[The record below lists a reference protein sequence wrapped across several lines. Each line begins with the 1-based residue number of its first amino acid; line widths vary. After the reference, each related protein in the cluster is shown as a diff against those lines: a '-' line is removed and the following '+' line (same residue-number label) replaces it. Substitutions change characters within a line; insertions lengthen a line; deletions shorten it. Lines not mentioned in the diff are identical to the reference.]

1 MELISQHTKEI
12 MEGCKTRAR
21 EAGLRFQDESL
32 EYIVTNRDL
41 LELGPKNMIPT
52 LYDYW
57 VHDVEV
63 LREKGKYELYPTNP
77 YETVINTRP
86 AISFYNDNN
95 PDWLN
100 VMIFYHVL
108 AHIDFFQNNLYY
120 RNTWDEDFAGQAL
133 SDKRAIA
140 ALRSEKG
147 RWVDYVIEFTRGI
160 DNLVDHFA
168 ELSRMSRPAGTRPS
182 TRLDYYFDVF
192 LQSGHGGGVP
202 DYLKEIERYNQ
213 TVREYD
219 PMAESVFFA
228 ETRKKHPE
236 FDALYEKWKREE
248 KAPAQDLIQHLQEHS
263 PWLQQPE
270 NQWMKTVME
279 IVRRTSLYFQPQ
291 IRTKILNEGWASY
304 WHEKLFL
311 SDDRIRGNEV
321 NYARVNAKVTSLPRV
336 GINPYALGM
345 RLFQHLEEMADKG
358 RISYDYQRLADGEE
372 RRQYDQNTGKGLAF
386 VFDVREN
393 FNDFTFIHTFVD
405 QDFVNANRLFVA
417 GRRLNSQKGVWE
429 FFVKSRNAEEYKKMI
444 LESLYHPPSI
454 HVDEEKTKE
463 GTLSL
468 RHVHEGK
475 PLVREYIANTMLGI
489 EYLWG
494 GAVRLETTEAEAD
507 LSSAYDD
514 LQPFYM
520 PQASSE
526 AEAEAQKAKLR
537 QVVYTMENRKL
548 TRSVT

>member
-12 MEGCKTRAR
+12 MEGCKARAR

-52 LYDYW
+52 MYDYW

-63 LREKGKYELYPTNP
+63 LREKGKYELYPDNP
-77 YETVINTRP
+77 YETVVNTRP

-133 SDKRAIA
+133 SDKRTIA

-160 DNLVDHFA
+160 DNLVDHYG
-168 ELSRMSRPAGTRPS
+168 ELSRMDRPAGSQPITRI
-182 TRLDYYFDVF
+182 DYYFDVF
-192 LQSGHGGGVP
+192 LQSVQNVTTAE
-202 DYLKEIERYNQ
+202 YMKEIERYNQ
-213 TVREYD
+213 TVRDYD
-219 PMAESVFFA
+219 QMTESVFFA
-228 ETRKKHPE
+228 ETRKKYPE
-236 FDALYEKWKREE
+236 FDALYEKRKREE
-248 KAPAQDLIQHLQEHS
+248 KTPVQDLIQYLQEHA

-270 NQWMKTVME
+270 NLWMKTVME

-321 NYARVNAKVTSLPRV
+321 SYARVNAKVTAMPRV

-358 RISYDYQRLADGEE
+358 RISYEYQRLEDNKQ
-372 RRQYDQNTGKGLAF
+372 RREYDRHTGAGQAF

-405 QDFVNANRLFVA
+405 QDFVNRNRLFVA
-417 GRRLNSQKGVWE
+417 GRRFNSQRGVWE
-429 FFVKSRNAEEYKKMI
+429 YFVKSRSAEAYKTMI
-444 LESLYHPPSI
+444 LESLYHPPFI
-454 HVDEEKTKE
+454 RVEREKTKD
-463 GTLSL
+463 GVLHL
-468 RHVHEGK
+468 RHAYEGK

-494 GAVRLETTEAEAD
+494 GTVRLETTEAEED
-507 LSSAYDD
+507 IPSGYDD
-514 LQPFYM
+514 IQPFYL
-520 PQASSE
+520 PPAADE
-526 AEAEAQKAKLR
+526 EKEKKIKLR
-537 QVVYTMENRKL
+537 QVIYTMEKRKL
-548 TRSVT
+548 TRVVE